1 MKYTSK
7 GSSMAFDR
15 IKDPELKFPDLL
27 ICPRPGFKNAEMAN
41 LSDVTDNPWQAL
53 ETIGG
58 TDEVKNL
65 SNYLFYSVSTKST
78 VVHRYKWHTY
88 VECHGKE
95 SALLF
100 GKEDSVFLCI
110 DQKLFS

>member
-1 MKYTSK
+1 
-7 GSSMAFDR
+7 MAFDR

-65 SNYLFYSVSTKST
+65 SNYLFFSVSTKSSSL
-78 VVHRYKWHTY
+78 VQVTY
-88 VECHGKE
+88 ICRMSWQRVSFAIWKGKIQY
-95 SALLF
+95 
-100 GKEDSVFLCI
+100 FLCI